1 MEKLQKALQKAR
13 QQRGTPYAAPGD
25 VSGGALGGSDAE
37 EAIAAHP
44 QPSNGIATHT
54 AEESDQPLAAHDQDA
69 DALWQGLASFEPP
82 AKAMERNRIVT
93 AEAGR
98 LGTAFD
104 ILRTKILLG
113 MRKNGWTR
121 LAITS
126 PTMGCGKTT
135 TACNLAIGF
144 ARNPDQRTILLE
156 LDLRRPNVAMLLN
169 LPKGPDVTE
178 MLSGDITFAEQ
189 ALRYRQNVAV
199 AAAHRASP
207 DPTSVL
213 TSKAIH
219 DTLGEIETRYSPD
232 LMIFDLPPLLVG
244 DDTRSVLKD
253 VDCALLVARSDV
265 TTVAQIDTCEREIAE
280 HTNMLGVVLNQ
291 CRDPDDDFGYYE

>member
-13 QQRGTPYAAPGD
+13 EQRGGPSGAPGGAPGD
-25 VSGGALGGSDAE
+25 ALVAGGADAATAVRPRPANGTAE
-37 EAIAAHP
+37 DAPPIAAP
-44 QPSNGIATHT
+44 DSGTNG
-54 AEESDQPLAAHDQDA
+54 SWQ
-69 DALWQGLASFEPP
+69 ALRSFEPTE
-82 AKAMERNRIVT
+82 KAMERHRIVT
-93 AEAGR
+93 AQAGR

-104 ILRTKILLG
+104 ILRTKILLT
-113 MRKNGWTR
+113 MRKNNWTR

-144 ARNPDQRTILLE
+144 ARNPDQRTILVE
-156 LDLRRPNVAMLLN
+156 LDLRRPSVARLLD

-178 MLSGDITFAEQ
+178 MLSGDLPFAEQ
-189 ALRYRQNVAV
+189 ALRYRRNVAV

-219 DTLGEIETRYSPD
+219 DTLAEVEASYSPD

-291 CRDPDDDFGYYE
+291 CRDPDDEYGYYE